1 MFKLGSILKTE
12 GCSSLKKKIV
22 EMTADERER
31 IDSMLAHERLHW
43 SSGKR
48 FVAGVDE
55 AGRGPL
61 AGPVVAA
68 AVVFQ
73 AVPDIPMIDDS
84 KKLAEDLR
92 CYLHGM
98 ILQGALYHGIGIA
111 GVGEID
117 KLNILQASFLAMSRA
132 IKNLGIEPD
141 HLLVDGRSF
150 DRDDIPYS
158 TIVKGDRLSY
168 SIAAASILAKVTRDR
183 IMQDYST
190 QFPHYGFSH
199 HKGYATRA
207 HLDAIEKFGFCSIH
221 RKSFHPKRFNNAQ
234 LLLFENG

>member
-1 MFKLGSILKTE
+1 M
-12 GCSSLKKKIV
+12 KII
-22 EMTADERER
+22 EMTADERQR
-31 IDSMLAHERLHW
+31 IDNMLAHERQQW
-43 SSGKR
+43 GTGKQ

-68 AVVFQ
+68 AVIFR

-92 CYLHGM
+92 SYLYGM
-98 ILQGALYHGIGIA
+98 ILQGSLYHGIGIA
-111 GVGEID
+111 DVGEVD
-117 KLNILQASFLAMSRA
+117 RLNILQASFLAMSRA
-132 IKNLGIEPD
+132 IENLGIEPD
-141 HLLVDGRSF
+141 HLLIDGRSF
-150 DRDDIPYS
+150 HREDIPYS
-158 TIVKGDRLSY
+158 TIIKGDSLSY
-168 SIAAASILAKVTRDR
+168 SIAAASIIAKVTRDR
-183 IMQDYST
+183 IMQDYGR
-190 QFPHYGFSH
+190 QFPNYGFSH
-199 HKGYATRA
+199 HKGYATKG